1 MTEGGN
7 MGVKMFEPPEIPEKY
22 MKNFILKMPF
32 VRLGVLHVLSKEP
45 SCGNKIAE
53 MMSPKVKGSKHGF
66 PHKLNPNVLYPLLY
80 NLEKEGFIS
89 GKWEYPSKRT
99 RRIYSI
105 TPKGKIMLVQLKKAV
120 KPKIEE
126 ALKLMKNFAVELFDK

>member
-1 MTEGGN
+1 
-7 MGVKMFEPPEIPEKY
+7 MFGPPEIPEKY
-22 MKNFILKMPF
+22 LKNFILKMPF

-45 SCGNKIAE
+45 TCGNRIAE
-53 MMSPKVKGSKHGF
+53 KLKPDVKGFKHGF

-89 GKWEYPSKRT
+89 GKWEHPSKRT

-105 TPKGKIMLVQLKKAV
+105 TPKGKVMLGRLKKAV
-120 KPKIEE
+120 KPKIDE
-126 ALKLMKNFAVELFDK
+126 ALALMKNFAAELFGKKS